1 MPKFSILLP
10 NPDRVFFAVIGCV
23 DRQQQQAAAVRLY
36 FWGLY
41 ATNSAIVGLPLPSCF
56 SPFPNI

>member
-36 FWGLY
+36 FWGL
-41 ATNSAIVGLPLPSCF
+41 
-56 SPFPNI
+56 